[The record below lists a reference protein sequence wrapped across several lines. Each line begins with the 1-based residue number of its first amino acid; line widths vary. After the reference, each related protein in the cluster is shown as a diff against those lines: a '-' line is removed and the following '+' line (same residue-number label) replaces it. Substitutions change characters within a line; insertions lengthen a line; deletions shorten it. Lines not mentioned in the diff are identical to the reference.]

1 MKYLVLVS
9 HGEFAAGLKTSLM
22 MLAGQRD
29 DVIASGL
36 PDGKTADEFAEIFK
50 ESVKDIHED
59 DEIVLLAD
67 IVGGSPLTTA
77 LNVLA
82 EKGLMEKTTT
92 IGGMNLPL
100 ALTSVLMKDTLQ
112 GDSFVQAVLSEA
124 TTALQEFKVVEDDED
139 DDQEQERRH
148 SAEAAGRSCVCC
160 KDIVEHLITSNLR
173 KCTACQL

>member
-59 DEIVLLAD
+59 DEIV
-67 IVGGSPLTTA
+67 
-77 LNVLA
+77 
-82 EKGLMEKTTT
+82 
-92 IGGMNLPL
+92 
-100 ALTSVLMKDTLQ
+100 VLMKDTLQ

-139 DDQEQERRH
+139 D
-148 SAEAAGRSCVCC
+148 
-160 KDIVEHLITSNLR
+160 I
-173 KCTACQL
+173 

>member
-1 MKYLVLVS
+1 MALDGLVIHSLVDELS
-9 HGEFAAGLKTSLM
+9 TKLVG
-22 MLAGQRD
+22 
-29 DVIASGL
+29 
-36 PDGKTADEFAEIFK
+36 GKVDK
-50 ESVKDIHED
+50 VYQPED

-139 DDQEQERRH
+139 D
-148 SAEAAGRSCVCC
+148 
-160 KDIVEHLITSNLR
+160 I
-173 KCTACQL
+173 

>member
-1 MKYLVLVS
+1 MALDGLVIHSLVDELS
-9 HGEFAAGLKTSLM
+9 TKLVG
-22 MLAGQRD
+22 
-29 DVIASGL
+29 
-36 PDGKTADEFAEIFK
+36 GKVDK
-50 ESVKDIHED
+50 VHQPED

-139 DDQEQERRH
+139 D
-148 SAEAAGRSCVCC
+148 
-160 KDIVEHLITSNLR
+160 I
-173 KCTACQL
+173 

>member
-1 MKYLVLVS
+1 MFFNV
-9 HGEFAAGLKTSLM
+9 
-22 MLAGQRD
+22 
-29 DVIASGL
+29 
-36 PDGKTADEFAEIFK
+36 
-50 ESVKDIHED
+50 
-59 DEIVLLAD
+59 VLLGTVKETSTVLFEL
-67 IVGGSPLTTA
+67 IPFKFTTA

-139 DDQEQERRH
+139 D
-148 SAEAAGRSCVCC
+148 
-160 KDIVEHLITSNLR
+160 I
-173 KCTACQL
+173 

>member
-77 LNVLA
+77 L
-82 EKGLMEKTTT
+82 MEKTTT

-139 DDQEQERRH
+139 D
-148 SAEAAGRSCVCC
+148 
-160 KDIVEHLITSNLR
+160 I
-173 KCTACQL
+173 

>member
-36 PDGKTADEFAEIFK
+36 PDEFAEIFK

-139 DDQEQERRH
+139 D
-148 SAEAAGRSCVCC
+148 
-160 KDIVEHLITSNLR
+160 I
-173 KCTACQL
+173 

>member
-67 IVGGSPLTTA
+67 IVGGYFSINERYFTRRFLC
-77 LNVLA
+77 
-82 EKGLMEKTTT
+82 
-92 IGGMNLPL
+92 
-100 ALTSVLMKDTLQ
+100 TSCLK
-112 GDSFVQAVLSEA
+112 
-124 TTALQEFKVVEDDED
+124 
-139 DDQEQERRH
+139 
-148 SAEAAGRSCVCC
+148 
-160 KDIVEHLITSNLR
+160 
-173 KCTACQL
+173 

>member
-9 HGEFAAGLKTSLM
+9 HGEIAAGLKTELM

-36 PDGKTADEFAEIFK
+36 PDGKTADEFAKIFK

-139 DDQEQERRH
+139 D
-148 SAEAAGRSCVCC
+148 
-160 KDIVEHLITSNLR
+160 I
-173 KCTACQL
+173 

>member
-1 MKYLVLVS
+1 
-9 HGEFAAGLKTSLM
+9 

-100 ALTSVLMKDTLQ
+100 Q

-139 DDQEQERRH
+139 D
-148 SAEAAGRSCVCC
+148 
-160 KDIVEHLITSNLR
+160 I
-173 KCTACQL
+173 

>member
-36 PDGKTADEFAEIFK
+36 PDGKTAEIFK

-139 DDQEQERRH
+139 D
-148 SAEAAGRSCVCC
+148 
-160 KDIVEHLITSNLR
+160 I
-173 KCTACQL
+173 

>member
-29 DVIASGL
+29 DVIA
-36 PDGKTADEFAEIFK
+36 DGKTADEFAEIFK

-139 DDQEQERRH
+139 D
-148 SAEAAGRSCVCC
+148 
-160 KDIVEHLITSNLR
+160 I
-173 KCTACQL
+173 

>member
-67 IVGGSPLTTA
+67 IVGLTTA

-139 DDQEQERRH
+139 D
-148 SAEAAGRSCVCC
+148 
-160 KDIVEHLITSNLR
+160 I
-173 KCTACQL
+173 

>member
-82 EKGLMEKTTT
+82 EKRFNGKDNNNWWDEFT
-92 IGGMNLPL
+92 ISPYFSINERYFTRGFLC
-100 ALTSVLMKDTLQ
+100 TSCLK
-112 GDSFVQAVLSEA
+112 
-124 TTALQEFKVVEDDED
+124 
-139 DDQEQERRH
+139 
-148 SAEAAGRSCVCC
+148 
-160 KDIVEHLITSNLR
+160 
-173 KCTACQL
+173 

>member
-50 ESVKDIHED
+50 ESVKDIHE
-59 DEIVLLAD
+59 EIVLLAD

-139 DDQEQERRH
+139 D
-148 SAEAAGRSCVCC
+148 
-160 KDIVEHLITSNLR
+160 I
-173 KCTACQL
+173 

>member
-1 MKYLVLVS
+1 MAIFFIYDKCHSRNDICQFFYDFCHLKVVIEDTLQVLSYLVLVS

-139 DDQEQERRH
+139 D
-148 SAEAAGRSCVCC
+148 
-160 KDIVEHLITSNLR
+160 I
-173 KCTACQL
+173 

>member
-50 ESVKDIHED
+50 ESVKDIH
-59 DEIVLLAD
+59 VLLAD

-139 DDQEQERRH
+139 D
-148 SAEAAGRSCVCC
+148 
-160 KDIVEHLITSNLR
+160 I
-173 KCTACQL
+173 

>member
-1 MKYLVLVS
+1 MCSAYTISIRLS
-9 HGEFAAGLKTSLM
+9 PS
-22 MLAGQRD
+22 
-29 DVIASGL
+29 
-36 PDGKTADEFAEIFK
+36 FK
-50 ESVKDIHED
+50 F
-59 DEIVLLAD
+59 
-67 IVGGSPLTTA
+67 TTA

-139 DDQEQERRH
+139 D
-148 SAEAAGRSCVCC
+148 
-160 KDIVEHLITSNLR
+160 I
-173 KCTACQL
+173 

>member
-1 MKYLVLVS
+1 
-9 HGEFAAGLKTSLM
+9 
-22 MLAGQRD
+22 MLLQGY
-29 DVIASGL
+29 

-50 ESVKDIHED
+50 ESIKDIHED

-100 ALTSVLMKDTLQ
+100 ALTSVLMKDNLE
-112 GDSFVQAVLSEA
+112 GEVFVETVLSEA
-124 TTALQEFKVVEDDED
+124 KTALQEFKVVEDDED
-139 DDQEQERRH
+139 D
-148 SAEAAGRSCVCC
+148 
-160 KDIVEHLITSNLR
+160 I
-173 KCTACQL
+173 

>member
-1 MKYLVLVS
+1 
-9 HGEFAAGLKTSLM
+9 
-22 MLAGQRD
+22 MLLLQ
-29 DVIASGL
+29 VL

-50 ESVKDIHED
+50 ESIKDIHED

-139 DDQEQERRH
+139 D
-148 SAEAAGRSCVCC
+148 
-160 KDIVEHLITSNLR
+160 I
-173 KCTACQL
+173 

>member
-1 MKYLVLVS
+1 MKTRCKCFHIWYS
-9 HGEFAAGLKTSLM
+9 IGARREGHEIFSISKSWWICSWFKNIIN
-22 MLAGQRD
+22 D
-29 DVIASGL
+29 ASGL

-50 ESVKDIHED
+50 ESIKDIHED

-139 DDQEQERRH
+139 D
-148 SAEAAGRSCVCC
+148 
-160 KDIVEHLITSNLR
+160 I
-173 KCTACQL
+173 

>member
-59 DEIVLLAD
+59 DEI
-67 IVGGSPLTTA
+67 
-77 LNVLA
+77 
-82 EKGLMEKTTT
+82 GLMEKTTT

-139 DDQEQERRH
+139 D
-148 SAEAAGRSCVCC
+148 
-160 KDIVEHLITSNLR
+160 I
-173 KCTACQL
+173 